1 MFFLLPVGVDYAP
14 RRAPVVTYTFL
25 GLNVLIYLFSWM
37 ALASGGFDGE
47 MRFVEVLG
55 LKPAHVT
62 AHGFV
67 TSLFTQVGLFHLL
80 GNLVYLY
87 LFGACVEDL
96 IGRWQF
102 VLFFLLGG
110 LAADFLH
117 IAAAL
122 ANGTAEMPLIG
133 ASGAISACLGGFV
146 VLLKNTKI
154 NFRYFVWFLVR
165 AWDGDFWLPA
175 WLVISFWF
183 LMDLISAVG
192 SVVGPGRGGGVAFA
206 AHVGGF
212 IGGFLM
218 MLAWRG
224 VRSWAGERGEAANVP
239 APAPARVPTRVT
251 PRVAPVP
258 ATAAVKDEPA
268 TVYLHENGVQSGPF
282 PPGQVRRMLA
292 AGGVSPE
299 AVYWREGMAEW
310 RSVAEWE

>member
-1 MFFLLPVGVDYAP
+1 MFFILPVGVDYEA

-25 GLNVLIYLFSWM
+25 GLNALIYLLSWV

-47 MRFVEVLG
+47 MRFVETLG
-55 LKPAHVT
+55 LTPAHVT
-62 AHGFV
+62 AHGFL

-122 ANGTAEMPLIG
+122 ANGTADMPLIG

-146 VLLKNTKI
+146 VMLKNTKI
-154 NFRYFVWFLVR
+154 NFRYFAWFMVR
-165 AWDGDFWLPA
+165 GWDGDFWLPA
-175 WLVISFWF
+175 WLVILFWF
-183 LMDLISAVG
+183 LMDVVSAVG

-212 IGGFLM
+212 VGGFLM

-224 VRSWAGERGEAANVP
+224 GAGMGWRAGGGASGAGAETEAGDGATGARGGP
-239 APAPARVPTRVT
+239 TGGGPARGIGCSRTGHDS
-251 PRVAPVP
+251 P
-258 ATAAVKDEPA
+258 A
-268 TVYLHENGVQSGPF
+268 
-282 PPGQVRRMLA
+282 
-292 AGGVSPE
+292 
-299 AVYWREGMAEW
+299 
-310 RSVAEWE
+310 